1 MQSAR
6 QIEIRHPSLGFV
18 GCIQKQTFAGMSVMC
33 AKQVVASFLF
43 VSLAILP
50 SFPQAPSSPQQN
62 LEVHARLA
70 QQYLSEGKPELAL
83 PELKA
88 VVALD
93 PANVDARG
101 NLGVLLF
108 FRGDYADAVPQLR
121 AALKLRPDLWKI
133 QALLGLA
140 EERMSS
146 ETEGRKDL
154 EAAFPHLQ
162 DEKFA
167 IQVGN
172 QLIDSYSSTG
182 DLDKAAAII
191 SNMLKLDPTD
201 VDLLR
206 TSYRL
211 HSDLAGQAMLT
222 LAMVAPNSAQMHLVM
237 AHELARQGEEVAA
250 IANLR
255 QALQQDPR
263 LPGLHFELGE
273 LLYNSSDKS
282 LQAQSEDEFKAALT
296 VNPSDEKAELGLGD
310 IAAKRGD
317 LQEAAAH
324 DRRALQLRPDDSEA
338 DKELAKVLIS
348 LNQPQEAQ
356 KLLEKA
362 IQIDPTDATAHF
374 RLSTLYR
381 QQGQIE
387 DAKRELVQYQKYKD
401 MKEKLGKIFHQMR
414 IETGADTHDETDG
427 TR

>member
-1 MQSAR
+1 V
-6 QIEIRHPSLGFV
+6 L
-18 GCIQKQTFAGMSVMC
+18 
-33 AKQVVASFLF
+33 
-43 VSLAILP
+43 LAIRP
-50 SFPQAPSSPQQN
+50 SFTQAASNPQQQ
-62 LEVHARLA
+62 LESHIHLA

-93 PANVDARG
+93 PANVDARA

-108 FRGDYADAVPQLR
+108 FRGGYAEAIPQLH
-121 AALKLRPDLWKI
+121 AALELRPDLWKI

-140 EERMSS
+140 EKRTSNES
-146 ETEGRKDL
+146 EGRKDL

-162 DEKFA
+162 DEKIA

-172 QLIDSYSSTG
+172 ELIDSYSSTG

-191 SNMLKLDPTD
+191 SAMLKLEPTN
-201 VDLLR
+201 VGLIY
-206 TSYRL
+206 TAYRL

-222 LAMVAPNSAQMHLVM
+222 LAMVAPNSAQMHQVM
-237 AHELARQGEEVAA
+237 AHELARQGDEAAA
-250 IANLR
+250 IVNFR
-255 QALQQDPR
+255 RALQLDPR
-263 LPGLHFELGE
+263 LPSLHFELAE
-273 LLYNSSDKS
+273 MLYNSSDRS
-282 LQAQSEDEFKAALT
+282 LQAQAENEFKAALA

-317 LQEAAAH
+317 WKAAASY
-324 DRRALQLRPDDSEA
+324 DRRALQLRPDDSDA

-348 LNQPQEAQ
+348 MNHPQEAQ

-362 IQIDPTDATAHF
+362 IQIDPTDAAAHF

-381 QQGQIE
+381 QQGRTE

-401 MKEKLGKIFHQMR
+401 MKEELGKIFHQMR
-414 IETGADTHDETDG
+414 IETGKDAHDETDA